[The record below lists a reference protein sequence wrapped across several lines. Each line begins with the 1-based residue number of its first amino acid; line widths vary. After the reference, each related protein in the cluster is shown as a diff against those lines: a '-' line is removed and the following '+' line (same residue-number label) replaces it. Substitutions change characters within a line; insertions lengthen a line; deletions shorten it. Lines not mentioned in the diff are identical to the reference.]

1 VTDAAVTAA
10 VTDWLPAILEAQA
23 RYARCL
29 DDGPLEAWP
38 DFFTEDAF
46 YKITTADNHRQ
57 GLEAGLI
64 WADNRRMLQD
74 RVSALRHANIYERQS
89 YRHVLGLPL
98 VGSAGAGEAQ
108 SETPFVALRILRGGA
123 TDVFASGRYLDR
135 WRREGPG
142 ILLAERVVVCD
153 SSRIDT
159 LLALPL

>member
-1 VTDAAVTAA
+1 M
-10 VTDWLPAILEAQA
+10 DWLSEILQAQA

-38 DFFTEDAF
+38 DFFTEDCF
-46 YKITTADNHRQ
+46 YKITTADNHRR

-98 VGSAGAGEAQ
+98 VAGPAEGEAE
-108 SETPFVALRILRGGA
+108 SETPFVALRIVRDGA
-123 TDVFASGRYLDR
+123 TEVFASGRYLDH
-135 WRREGPG
+135 WRRDGEGVR
-142 ILLAERVVVCD
+142 LAQRIVVCD

>member
-1 VTDAAVTAA
+1 MAMAQM
-10 VTDWLPAILEAQA
+10 DWLAQILDTQA

-38 DFFTEDAF
+38 DFFVEDCF
-46 YKITTADNHRQ
+46 YKITTADNHCQ
-57 GLEAGLI
+57 GLEAGLV

-89 YRHVLGLPL
+89 YRHILGLPL
-98 VGSAGAGEAQ
+98 IGERTEEAAH
-108 SETPFVALRILRGGA
+108 SETPFVVLRIMRDGA
-123 TDVFASGRYLDR
+123 TDIFASGRYLDR
-135 WRREGPG
+135 WRRAGAE
-142 ILLAERVVVCD
+142 LKLAERIVVCD